1 MTIGVFIG
9 VLIISI
15 MFAFVAIDSMYRV
28 KFWKVAGVFVI
39 AILVS
44 VILCIPV
51 RFMALNSNYEYIQK
65 YKSLKITY
73 ETSIKSESLTG
84 LEKIQIV
91 NEIADINSELAKKQY
106 INTRWYGFEIPE
118 EITELEPIKID

>member
-15 MFAFVAIDSMYRV
+15 MLAFVAIDSMYRV

-73 ETSIKSESLTG
+73 ETSIKSDNLTG

-106 INTRWYGFEIPE
+106 ISTRWYGFEIPK
-118 EITELEPIKID
+118 EIAELEPIKID

>member
-15 MFAFVAIDSMYRV
+15 MFAFIAIDSMYRV
-28 KFWKVAGVFVI
+28 KFWKVTGVFAI

-44 VILCIPV
+44 LILCIPV

-73 ETSIKSESLTG
+73 ETSIKSDNLTG

-106 INTRWYGFEIPE
+106 ISTRWYGFEIPK
-118 EITELEPIKID
+118 EIAELEPIKID

>member
-9 VLIISI
+9 VLIISV
-15 MFAFVAIDSMYRV
+15 MFAFVAVDSMYRV
-28 KFWKVAGVFVI
+28 KFWKIAGVFAI
-39 AILVS
+39 TILVS

-73 ETSIKSESLTG
+73 ETSIKSDNLTG

-91 NEIADINSELAKKQY
+91 NKIADINSELAKKQY
-106 INTRWYGFEIPE
+106 ISTRWYGFEIPK

>member
-9 VLIISI
+9 VLIISV

-28 KFWKVAGVFVI
+28 KFWKIAGVFAI

-73 ETSIKSESLTG
+73 ETSIKSDNLTG

-91 NEIADINSELAKKQY
+91 NKIADINSELAKKQY
-106 INTRWYGFEIPE
+106 ISTRWYGFEIPK